1 MFFIK
6 VRRYPEV
13 LFNRHV
19 LVLFETSDLIQVRIV
34 TFISTILIPK
44 LTYTTDTKVPTL
56 TYHTKDIIERL

>member
-19 LVLFETSDLIQVRIV
+19 LVLFETSDLIQVRIL

-56 TYHTKDIIERL
+56 TYHTKYIIERL